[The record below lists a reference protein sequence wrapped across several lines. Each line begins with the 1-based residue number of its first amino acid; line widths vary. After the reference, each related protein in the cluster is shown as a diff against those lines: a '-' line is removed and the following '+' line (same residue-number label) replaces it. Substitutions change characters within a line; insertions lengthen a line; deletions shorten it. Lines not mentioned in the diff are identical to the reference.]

1 MSAPHPIN
9 QAVVA
14 QALHDLRNGQ
24 LRRCKAMGFDDK
36 DLEALKRPAMVSLLI
51 NASVSWCTIKVNRE
65 VLQRLL
71 HQVNNVEQEIEKVDR
86 MLKLGASTDMVHQL
100 YGLTHEE
107 VALRRTLLHLPKRK
121 GRHPVLSEQE
131 DVRLW
136 ELWTDAI
143 RQQGINLSDDIAVLD
158 TTLDIAEEMKLPASV
173 LWSTIHRWIDEGLAE
188 RTT

>member
-36 DLEALKRPAMVSLLI
+36 DLEALKRPTMVSLLI
-51 NASVSWCTIKVNRE
+51 NASVSWCTVRVNRD

-71 HQVNNVEQEIEKVDR
+71 HQVDNVEQEVEKVDR
-86 MLKLGASTDMVHQL
+86 MLRLGASTDMVHQF

-107 VALRRTLLHLPKRK
+107 VALRRALLQLPRKK
-121 GRHPVLSEQE
+121 GRYPVLSEQE

-136 ELWTDAI
+136 ELWTGAI
-143 RQQGINLSDDIAVLD
+143 RQNDMNLADDLAVLEA
-158 TTLDIAEEMKLPASV
+158 TLDIAEEMNLPASV
-173 LWSTIHRWIDEGLAE
+173 LWSTIHKWNDEGLAE

>member
-1 MSAPHPIN
+1 MSAPHPLN

-24 LRRCKAMGFDDK
+24 LRRCKAMGFDDA

-51 NASVSWCTIKVNRE
+51 NASVSWCKVTVNRE

-71 HQVNNVEQEIEKVDR
+71 HQVNNLEQEIEKVDR
-86 MLKLGASTDMVHQL
+86 MLTLGASTDMVHHF

-107 VALRRTLLHLPKRK
+107 VALRRNLLDLPKRK
-121 GRHPVLSEQE
+121 GRHPVLSEA
-131 DVRLW
+131 DDIRLW

-143 RQQGINLSDDIAVLD
+143 RQSGIDPADDVAVLD
-158 TTLDIAEEMKLPASV
+158 ITLNIAEEMNLPASV
-173 LWSTIHRWIDEGLAE
+173 LWSAIHKWIDEGLAE

>member
-1 MSAPHPIN
+1 MSTSHPLN

-36 DLEALKRPAMVSLLI
+36 DLEALKQPALVSLLI
-51 NASVSWCTIKVNRE
+51 NASVSWCTVTVNRE

-71 HQVNNVEQEIEKVDR
+71 HQVSSVEQEIEKVDR
-86 MLKLGASTDMVHQL
+86 MLRLGASTDMVHHF

-107 VALRRTLLHLPKRK
+107 IALRRNLLQLPKRK
-121 GRHPVLSEQE
+121 GRHPVLSETE

-136 ELWTDAI
+136 ELWTDVI
-143 RQQGINLSDDIAVLD
+143 RQQGTDLSDELAMLNV
-158 TTLDIAEEMKLPASV
+158 TLDIAEEMKLPASV
-173 LWSTIHRWIDEGLAE
+173 LWSTIHKWIDEGLAE